1 MTVGTGGRPRSAAG
15 GVAGLLVALSL
26 AAALIAPAGAD
37 AAEKATQCSG
47 ANDAVT
53 AANVDLQKRFA
64 AVGAPVRLLSITVDP
79 EYDTPPVLKAYAE
92 ENGAD
97 LATWTFATGDR
108 AVLEALVMGKDGFR
122 LAMGD
127 KTEDAAGVADIT
139 HSTKLVLV
147 DRKGQVRHYFSSS
160 PDERELVAAYAI
172 DLLTND
178 DEGGR

>member
-1 MTVGTGGRPRSAAG
+1 M
-15 GVAGLLVALSL
+15 
-26 AAALIAPAGAD
+26 
-37 AAEKATQCSG
+37 
-47 ANDAVT
+47 
-53 AANVDLQKRFA
+53 
-64 AVGAPVRLLSITVDP
+64 RLLSITVDP